1 MKQGVAML
9 ISDKGLRFALVVGVI
24 SLTIGLL
31 AFAYNWKIIGGGWP
45 YFGTFLFPGN
55 LVLSFFSEE
64 IDFWPKFAL
73 QMSGQFL
80 VPFLVTLG
88 VFRLKN

>member
-1 MKQGVAML
+1 ML
-9 ISDKGLRFALVVGVI
+9 ISDKGLRLSLVVGVI

-45 YFGTFLFPGN
+45 YFGTVLFPGN

-80 VPFLVTLG
+80 VSFLLARSLIS
-88 VFRLKN
+88 FRRWWK